1 MPDLR
6 AKQTCNIM
14 KEQQS
19 FSELLQNNGH
29 GIALRHPTQEINV
42 GDICYWDEKGTAT
55 RILNVFENSD
65 VYSRPR
71 SMLMAVA

>member
-1 MPDLR
+1 
-6 AKQTCNIM
+6 M

-29 GIALRHPTQEINV
+29 GIALRNPTQEINV

-65 VYSRPR
+65 VRPL
-71 SMLMAVA
+71 SGTGSILMLVAKGERLAEA

>member
-1 MPDLR
+1 
-6 AKQTCNIM
+6 M

-55 RILNVFENSD
+55 RILNVFDNSD
-65 VYSRPR
+65 VCSRSGTG
-71 SMLMAVA
+71 SMLMAVAQREQLAEA

>member
-1 MPDLR
+1 
-6 AKQTCNIM
+6 M

-65 VYSRPR
+65 VHPR
-71 SMLMAVA
+71 LGTGSMLMAVAQREQLAKA

>member
-1 MPDLR
+1 
-6 AKQTCNIM
+6 M

-55 RILNVFENSD
+55 RILNVFDNSD
-65 VYSRPR
+65 VRVPFGDRINANCSGSKRTVGR
-71 SMLMAVA
+71 SLT